1 MDSIIIYLK
10 FNYIIITLHMLF
22 LNFVERFQKLA
33 RCSIMHGK
41 DCHFKNYEY
50 FIWCGR
56 QAVTLW
62 FLYLYKQLTIRCRP
76 SYTWTTLAS
85 RGIFSSISL
94 IYSLFSFFGIEKAI
108 LEFQM
113 ENDMESGVFQLG
125 KCSLKKQLA
134 YHS

>member
-1 MDSIIIYLK
+1 MNKIITAQPNQLFLYELLDWSSNPLCDCKIQKKGILRAVQEFDEFPRFGVMDSIIIYLK

-41 DCHFKNYEY
+41 DCHYKNYEY

-76 SYTWTTLAS
+76 SYT
-85 RGIFSSISL
+85 
-94 IYSLFSFFGIEKAI
+94 
-108 LEFQM
+108 
-113 ENDMESGVFQLG
+113 
-125 KCSLKKQLA
+125 
-134 YHS
+134 